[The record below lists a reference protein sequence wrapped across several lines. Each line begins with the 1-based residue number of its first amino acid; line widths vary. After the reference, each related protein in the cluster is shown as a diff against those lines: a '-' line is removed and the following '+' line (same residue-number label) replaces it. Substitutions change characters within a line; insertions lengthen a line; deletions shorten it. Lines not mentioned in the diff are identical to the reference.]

1 MATEFRDRDKQ
12 AELINKI
19 PYLKDFHDDDKNTLA
34 GLSYFVEFEEGE
46 IVIEENTV
54 NQQLYFLIRGQVV
67 VLKGEEHIVDL
78 RGGGRLFGEMSY
90 MNHSFTT
97 ATVKAKTQIVMLCF
111 KIPALLGLSL
121 DRYAR
126 LQISLYKAIAEI
138 IAQKLIT
145 TTELTKSFQAKAHS
159 ENIK

>member
-12 AELINKI
+12 AELIDKI
-19 PYLKDFHDDDKNTLA
+19 PYLKDFHPDDKNLLA
-34 GLSYFVEFEEGE
+34 GLSYFIEYEEGE
-46 IVIEENTV
+46 TVIEENTV
-54 NQQLYFLIRGQVV
+54 NQQLFFLIRGKVE

-111 KIPALLGLSL
+111 RIPALLGLGL
-121 DRYAR
+121 DKYAR
-126 LQISLYKAIAEI
+126 LQVSLYKSIAEI
-138 IAQKLIT
+138 LAQKLIT
-145 TTELTKSFQAKAHS
+145 TTELAKSFQAQAHS
-159 ENIK
+159 DNI